1 MIIRKLVIY
10 PITSVFTGTL
20 RSILRNFDKGKEA
33 AFNLLFVGFVTEIVT
48 DRENE
53 VKCIEG

>member
-1 MIIRKLVIY
+1 MLR
-10 PITSVFTGTL
+10 TGTL
-20 RSILRNFDKGKEA
+20 RRMLRNFDKGKE
-33 AFNLLFVGFVTEIVT
+33 AFNLLFVGFVTEIVS